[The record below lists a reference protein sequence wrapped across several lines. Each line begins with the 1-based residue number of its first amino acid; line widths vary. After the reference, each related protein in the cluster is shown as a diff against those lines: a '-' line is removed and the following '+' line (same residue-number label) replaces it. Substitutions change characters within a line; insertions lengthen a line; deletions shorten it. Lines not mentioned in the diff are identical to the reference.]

1 MPRTCSNGCSRAAST
16 STAATGACASAS
28 ASTTTRPRWT
38 RSSPPRRR
46 RCDRIGAMRI
56 LRVLAAAALVAVA
69 PVALHAAEPF
79 PGKQIRFVVPYPPG
93 GPLDTVARLL
103 GQKVSASVKHPV
115 VIDNVPGAGGNIG
128 AGTVARA
135 APDGYTIL
143 MGAVATHAI
152 NPTLYPSIPY
162 NAEKDFIAVTQL
174 ASTPNV
180 LVLNPGV
187 QAGTVAE
194 FIKLAKAQPGK
205 LNFGSGSTGS
215 AGHLAGELF
224 KSMAGVDMA
233 HIPYKGAAAAMQD
246 LVGGRVDLMF
256 DNLAS
261 SLAQVKGGRVRA
273 LAVTTAKRSPLAP
286 ELPTVAEA
294 GLPGFDISTWFGI
307 FVPAGT
313 PRPVVDRLHDEFV
326 KALAAPDVREKM
338 LNLGAEPVGNTPEEF
353 AAYVRSEAAKYAKL
367 VKASGAKV

>member
-1 MPRTCSNGCSRAAST
+1 
-16 STAATGACASAS
+16 
-28 ASTTTRPRWT
+28 
-38 RSSPPRRR
+38 
-46 RCDRIGAMRI
+46 MRI

-103 GQKVSASVKHPV
+103 GQKVSASIKHPV

-152 NPTLYPSIPY
+152 NPTLYPTIPY
-162 NAEKDFIAVTQL
+162 DAEKDFVAVTQV

-180 LVLNPGV
+180 LVVNP
-187 QAGTVAE
+187 ALEATTVAE
-194 FIKLAKAQPGK
+194 FIKLAKSKPGK

-224 KSMAGVDMA
+224 KSLAGIDMA
-233 HIPYKGAAAAMQD
+233 HIPYRGAAAAMQD
-246 LVGGRVDLMF
+246 LIGGRVDLMF
-256 DNLAS
+256 DNFAS
-261 SLAQVKGGRVRA
+261 SAAQVKAGRVRA
-273 LAVTTAKRSPLAP
+273 LAVTTAKRSALAP
-286 ELPTVAEA
+286 ELPTIAES

-338 LNLGAEPVGNTPEEF
+338 LNLGAEPVGSTPGEF

-367 VKASGAKV
+367 VKASGAKVD

>member
-1 MPRTCSNGCSRAAST
+1 MKLIR
-16 STAATGACASAS
+16 
-28 ASTTTRPRWT
+28 
-38 RSSPPRRR
+38 
-46 RCDRIGAMRI
+46 
-56 LRVLAAAALVAVA
+56 LLAAAALVALA
-69 PVALHAAEPF
+69 PLAGIGAEPF
-79 PGKQIRFVVPYPPG
+79 PGKQVRFVVPYPPG

-103 GQKVSASVKHPV
+103 GQKVSASIKHPV

-128 AGTVARA
+128 AGVVARA

-152 NPTLYPSIPY
+152 NPTLYSTIPY

-180 LVLNPGV
+180 LVVNN
-187 QAGTVAE
+187 AIEANSVAE
-194 FIKLAKAQPGK
+194 FIKLAKSKPGK

-224 KSMAGVDMA
+224 KTMAGVDMA
-233 HIPYKGAAAAMQD
+233 HIPYKGAAGAMQD
-246 LVGGRVDLMF
+246 LIGGRVDLMF

-261 SLAQVKGGRVRA
+261 SLSQVKGGRVRA
-273 LAVTTAKRSPLAP
+273 LAVTTPKRTKLAP
-286 ELPTVAEA
+286 ELPTIAES

-313 PRPVVDRLHDEFV
+313 PRPVVDRLHAEFTR
-326 KALAAPDVREKM
+326 ALAAPDVREKM
-338 LNLGAEPVGNTPEEF
+338 LALGAEPVGSTPEQF
-353 AAYVRSEAAKYAKL
+353 TAYVKAEAAKYAKL
-367 VKASGAKV
+367 VRTSGAKVD